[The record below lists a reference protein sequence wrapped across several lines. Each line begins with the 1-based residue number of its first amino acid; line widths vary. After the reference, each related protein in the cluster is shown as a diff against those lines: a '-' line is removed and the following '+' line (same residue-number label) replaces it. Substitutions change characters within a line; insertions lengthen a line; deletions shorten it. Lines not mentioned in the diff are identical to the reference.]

1 MLHLLQ
7 SLPFLSSAQAVLV
20 FSLLLGTVQT
30 LGVFYAAHAV
40 MSVRSSRGAIAWSLS
55 LILLP
60 WAAIPLYWIF
70 GRRRFHGYAELLY
83 SAYSDHRQHIEA
95 AFQPLIQYRIAL
107 DPALEPVQHLAE
119 TLCPLPFTTDNQTEL
134 LIDGIQTYEAMLQ
147 AIAEA
152 QDYILLQM
160 YILQDDG
167 IGNQFR
173 ETLIAKAQAGV
184 RIYIL
189 YDGIGSHGLSKRYVQ
204 SLQRSGITIGV
215 FKSTRGRGNRF
226 QINFRNHRKI
236 LVADGRVA
244 IVGGLN
250 IGDEYLGKHPPL
262 SPWRDTALRLQGPAV
277 QCVQCVF
284 LGDWYWAT
292 RKIPSVSWRITPAPT
307 TTALEA
313 LATPESVLIF
323 PTGPADRLPACL
335 LFFVNIINQAQTRL
349 WIASPYFVPDG
360 ATLTALKLAA
370 LRGVDVR
377 ILLPDRPDHL
387 LVYLCAFSYYNEMQS
402 AGVKLYR
409 YQAGFMHQKVILID
423 DRLGGV
429 GSVNLDN
436 RSFFLNFEMTV
447 MMATPHSIQHI
458 ESMLVQDFQRA
469 APVKLTTYDH
479 RSWGFKLA
487 ARISRLL
494 APIL

>member
-1 MLHLLQ
+1 MLGVLLLPVLP
-7 SLPFLSSAQAVLV
+7 SLPMLTAGQTVLV
-20 FSLLLGTVQT
+20 FSLLLGLVQV
-30 LGVFYAAHAV
+30 LGVIYAAHAV

-55 LILLP
+55 LVLLP
-60 WAAIPLYWIF
+60 WVAIPLYWIF
-70 GRRRFHGYAELLY
+70 GRRRFHGYAELLHT
-83 SAYSDHRQHIEA
+83 AYLQHRQRVEA
-95 AFQPLIQYRIAL
+95 AYQQISQYRITVN
-107 DPALEPVQHLAE
+107 PSSYSIQRLAE
-119 TLCPLPFTTDNQTEL
+119 MLSPLPFTTDNATEL
-134 LIDGIQTYEAMLQ
+134 LIDGERTYQTMLQ
-147 AIAEA
+147 AIDNA
-152 QDYILLQM
+152 QDDILLQM
-160 YILQDDG
+160 YTLQDDG

-173 ETLIAKAQAGV
+173 QTLIAKAQAGV
-184 RIYIL
+184 RIYVL
-189 YDGIGSHGLSKRYVQ
+189 YDGIGSHGLSKQYVQ
-204 SLQRSGITIGV
+204 SLQRSGIEVGV

-236 LVADGRVA
+236 VVADGKVA

-262 SPWRDTALRLQGPAV
+262 SPWRDTGLWLQGPAV

-292 RKIPSVSWRITPAPT
+292 RKVPSVSWQISPVAA
-307 TTALEA
+307 TAA
-313 LATPESVLIF
+313 PESVLIF

-335 LFFVNIINQAQTRL
+335 LFFVNAINQAQTRL
-349 WIASPYFVPDG
+349 WIASPYFVPDE

-377 ILLPDRPDHL
+377 ILMPDRPDHL

-447 MMATPHSIQHI
+447 MMTTPHSVQQI
-458 ESMLVQDFQRA
+458 ETMLGEDFERA
-469 APVKLTTYDH
+469 DPVKLTTYNQ
-479 RSWGFKLA
+479 RSGLFKLA
-487 ARISRLL
+487 TRIARLL
-494 APIL
+494 APVL

>member
-1 MLHLLQ
+1 MWTAGQ
-7 SLPFLSSAQAVLV
+7 TVLAL
-20 FSLLLGTVQT
+20 SLLLGLVQV
-30 LGVFYAAHAV
+30 LGVLYAAHAV

-60 WAAIPLYWIF
+60 WVAIPLYWIF

-83 SAYSDHRQHIEA
+83 SAYLQHRQHVEA
-95 AFQPLIQYRIAL
+95 AFRTIAHYRVTL
-107 DPALEPVQHLAE
+107 DSVLEPVQHLAE
-119 TLCPLPFTTDNQTEL
+119 TLNPLPWTTDNTTEL
-134 LIDGIQTYEAMLQ
+134 LIDGAQTYNAMLQ
-147 AIAEA
+147 AIAAA

-160 YILQDDG
+160 YILQDDD

-173 ETLIAKAQAGV
+173 QTLIAKAQAGV

-189 YDGIGSHGLSKRYVQ
+189 YDGIGSHGLSKQYVQ
-204 SLQRSGITIGV
+204 SLQRSGIAIGV
-215 FKSTRGRGNRF
+215 FKSTRGQGNRF

-236 LVADGRVA
+236 LIADGKVA

-262 SPWRDTALRLQGPAV
+262 SPWRDTALQLQGPAV

-292 RKIPSVSWRITPAPT
+292 RKVPDVSWQSPPIPT
-307 TTALEA
+307 TTN
-313 LATPESVLIF
+313 PESVLIF

-335 LFFVNIINQAQTRL
+335 LFFVHVINQAQSRL
-349 WIASPYFVPDG
+349 WIASPYFVPDE

-423 DRLGGV
+423 DRLGGI

-447 MMATPHSIQHI
+447 MIATAHGVQQI
-458 ESMLVQDFQRA
+458 ERMLVQDFQRA
-469 APVKLTTYDH
+469 ESVKLTTYNH

-487 ARISRLL
+487 TRISRLL
-494 APIL
+494 TPIL